1 MAAVSSQY
9 CTVDDLLKGPIF
21 EQLWG
26 VRSVVRE
33 IVGPRGCYTMD
44 DRLAWQAFLV
54 IHFVWMAGIV
64 PKARC
69 KSGKIGSALVAI

>member
-1 MAAVSSQY
+1 MAVSSQY

-21 EQLWG
+21 KELWG
-26 VRSVVRE
+26 VWSVVLE
-33 IVGPRGCYTMD
+33 IVGRRGCYTMGG
-44 DRLAWQAFLV
+44 RLAWQAFHV